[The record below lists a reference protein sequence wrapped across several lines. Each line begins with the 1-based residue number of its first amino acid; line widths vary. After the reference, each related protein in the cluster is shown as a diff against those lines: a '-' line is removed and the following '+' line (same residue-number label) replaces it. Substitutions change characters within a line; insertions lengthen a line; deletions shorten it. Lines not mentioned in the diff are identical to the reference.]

1 MNDSGFWVVS
11 RLSGMTEKE
20 TLKYFSMMLS
30 MLSLL
35 GLAVT
40 WIGSVVLPMAGK

>member
-1 MNDSGFWVVS
+1 MVS

-40 WIGSVVLPMAGK
+40 WIGSVVLPMVGK